1 LGDTH
6 GFDPVTQISPTDELP
21 FKIPF
26 TVQVT
31 APSGVFVTFAVSVT
45 RWVTTTVAMGGET
58 LTVTLLVIV
67 TPAEAVAVPAVA

>member
-1 LGDTH
+1 
-6 GFDPVTQISPTDELP
+6 LP

-31 APSGVFVTFAVSVT
+31 AASGVFVTLAMSVT
-45 RWVTTTVAMGGET
+45 RCVTTTVAVGGET

-67 TPAEAVAVPAVA
+67 TVAEVVALPAAAWIVTWAGEGKSAGAV